1 MRKRKGENLD
11 IAWHGYS
18 CFRITERGHT
28 SVVTDPFGAEKALA
42 KMRLNADLVTVS
54 HNREGHQVGEI
65 RGQTYVIAGPGEYE
79 VGELFV
85 TGIAL
90 HHHDE
95 EKGLVLNNV
104 AYHFEYPNAQTVLH
118 LGALRQL
125 PDPSIFEQL
134 DQVNALL
141 LPVEAALH
149 NGDQLA
155 DLISVIEPN
164 FVVPMQPI
172 QLSDADY
179 SLALDGFLKLM
190 GVSGLE
196 EQDGLRVTPTSLP
209 EQTQVVPLRSNH
221 SRSAAAKRVKSDQTK

>member
-1 MRKRKGENLD
+1 MD

-28 SVVTDPFGAEKALA
+28 SVVTDPYGTKKALA

-54 HNREGHQVGEI
+54 HDKAGHRAGDI
-65 RGQTYVIAGPGEYE
+65 RGQIYLIAGPGEYE

-90 HHHDE
+90 HHHDAE
-95 EKGLVLNNV
+95 NDRVLNNV
-104 AYHFEYPNAQTVLH
+104 AYYFEYPNALNVLH

-134 DQVNALL
+134 DQVNVLL
-141 LPVEAALH
+141 LPVEAAH
-149 NGDQLA
+149 HGGDQLA

-164 FVVPMQPI
+164 YVVPMQPI
-172 QLSDADY
+172 RLKDADY
-179 SLALDGFLKLM
+179 GLAVAGFLKLM
-190 GVSGLE
+190 GVSGLPA
-196 EQDGLRVTPTSLP
+196 QDGLRVTPTSLP
-209 EQTQVVPLRSNH
+209 EQTQVALLRSNH
-221 SRSAAAKRVKSDQTK
+221 NRSAAAKRVNRAHTK

>member
-1 MRKRKGENLD
+1 MD

-28 SVVTDPFGAEKALA
+28 SVVTDPFGTKKALA

-54 HNREGHQVGEI
+54 HDRAGHGVGDI
-65 RGQTYVIAGPGEYE
+65 RGQIYVIAGPGEYE

-90 HHHDE
+90 HHHDDE
-95 EKGLVLNNV
+95 NDRILDNV
-104 AYHFEYPNAQTVLH
+104 AYHFEYPNALNVLH
-118 LGALRQL
+118 LGALHHL

-134 DQVNALL
+134 DQVNVLL
-141 LPVEAALH
+141 LPVETALH

-155 DLISVIEPN
+155 DLINVIEPN
-164 FVVPMQPI
+164 YVVPMQPI
-172 QLSDADY
+172 RQNDADY
-179 SLALDGFLKLM
+179 SLAVDGFLKLM

-209 EQTQVVPLRSNH
+209 EQTQVALLRSNH
-221 SRSAAAKRVKSDQTK
+221 RSS